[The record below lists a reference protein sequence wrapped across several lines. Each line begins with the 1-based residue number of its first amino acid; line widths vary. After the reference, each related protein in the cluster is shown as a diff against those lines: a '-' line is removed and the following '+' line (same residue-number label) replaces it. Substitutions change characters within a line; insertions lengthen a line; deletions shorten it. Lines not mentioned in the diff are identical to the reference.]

1 MNRRLSVWVG
11 VCIVV
16 AGPISPG
23 YAALPPE
30 QLEKL
35 PKPTAR
41 QVDFANDIKPIF
53 EARCI
58 SCHGRGKNKGS
69 FALDSRETMLR
80 GGDSGPAVVIGQSA
94 ESYLIELVSG
104 LDPDNVMP
112 QKGTKLTADEVG
124 LLRAWID
131 EGAGWDASVTFAR
144 AAPINLK
151 APEPRL
157 PVGPAA
163 RGLENGIDTLLKQY
177 FHERNIEPGPKVSD
191 RIFARRA
198 YLDVIGLLPT
208 PAELE
213 RFLAEDRPDKRER
226 LVRRLLADNE
236 AYAQHWLTFWNDLL
250 RNDYQGTGYI
260 DDGRK
265 QITGWLYSALADN
278 MPFDRFVAELVNP
291 TPQSEGF
298 VKGIVWRGVVN
309 ASQTPEMQA
318 AQNISQVFMGVNLK
332 CASCHDSFI
341 NDWTLADA
349 YGLASVYADGELEMV
364 HCDKP
369 TGKTALMKFLYP
381 ELGNI
386 DPSASKPDRL
396 EQLAGLITQKQ
407 NGRLSRTIVNR
418 LWARFMGRGLV
429 EPLDDMEQ
437 PAWHP
442 ELLDWLAADLVE
454 NGYDLRKSIERILTS
469 EAYQLASVPATEGV
483 AKEYTF
489 RGPLVRRIS
498 AEQFQ
503 DAISRITGVWHAVPA
518 STQADFSAGR
528 NHSALSEV
536 ENPARLQWIWSDA
549 GAEERAQPGT
559 VYFRKVLALPAKPA
573 QASMVIACDNSFK
586 LFVNGKEAA
595 SGRDHNKPVLV
606 DLMPHL
612 KQGENVFAV
621 EAVNRPAHPDSEALD
636 QANPAGLIC
645 YARIRGEKTDNE
657 TRAGQVWDL
666 GSSSSWRWSTEKT
679 EGWQTAEFVD
689 SDWASAAELGNA
701 SVGPWNLERKLAQ
714 SLSSASLVGH
724 VRASLVA
731 ADPLLVA
738 LGRPNREQVITS
750 RASAATTLQA
760 LELTNGKTLADHL
773 KRGSE
778 RLLAELHNAPNRD
791 LIDTVF
797 ERALA
802 RPPAGD
808 ERDLAEELVGK
819 PARQEGLEDLLWTV
833 AMLPEF
839 QLIY

>member
-11 VCIVV
+11 GCIVV
-16 AGPISPG
+16 AGPLWSG
-23 YAALPPE
+23 YAALTPE

-35 PKPTAR
+35 PRPAAR
-41 QVDFANDIKPIF
+41 QVDFAKDIKPVF

-58 SCHGRGKNKGS
+58 NCHGRGKNKGG
-69 FALDSRETMLR
+69 FALNSRETMLQ

-124 LLRAWID
+124 LLRAWIEQGAAWD
-131 EGAGWDASVTFAR
+131 ESVSFAK

-151 APEPRL
+151 PPEPRL

-163 RGLENGIDTLLKQY
+163 RGLVNGIDTLLEPY
-177 FHERNIEPGPKVSD
+177 FRARSVEPGPKVSD
-191 RIFARRA
+191 RVFARRV
-198 YLDVIGLLPT
+198 YLDSIGLLPT

-213 RFLAEDRPDKRER
+213 RFITDDRPDKRER
-226 LVRRLLADNE
+226 LVRNLLANNE

-265 QITGWLYSALADN
+265 QITGWLYAALAGN
-278 MPFDRFVAELVNP
+278 MPFNRFVAELVNP

-349 YGLASVYADGELEMV
+349 YGLASIYAGGKLEMV

-369 TGKTALMKFLYP
+369 TGKIAAMKFLYT

-396 EQLAGLITQKQ
+396 RQLAGLITQKQ

-418 LWARFMGRGLV
+418 LWARFLGRGLV

-442 ELLDWLAADLVE
+442 ELLDWLAADLVANE
-454 NGYDLRKSIERILTS
+454 YNLRKTIERILTS
-469 EAYQLASVPATEGV
+469 DAYQLASVPATEGI
-483 AKEYTF
+483 AKDYTF
-489 RGPLVRRIS
+489 RGPLVRRLS
-498 AEQFQ
+498 AEQFD
-503 DAISRITGVWHAVPA
+503 DAISTITGVWHDVPA

-528 NHSALSEV
+528 NRSALAEV
-536 ENPARLQWIWSDA
+536 ENPASLYWIWSQP
-549 GAEERAQPGT
+549 GAEEKAPPGT
-559 VYFRKVLALPAKPA
+559 VYFRKVLLLAAKPA
-573 QASMVIACDNSFK
+573 QASLVIACDNRFQ

-595 SGRDHNKPVLV
+595 SGQDHTKPAVV

-612 KQGENVFAV
+612 KPGENVVAV
-621 EAVNRPAHPDSEALD
+621 RAVNRPAHPESDELE
-636 QANPAGLIC
+636 QANPAGLIV
-645 YARIRGEKTDNE
+645 YARIREG
-657 TRAGQVWDL
+657 AGQVSDF
-666 GSSSSWRWSTEKT
+666 GSNRSWRWSKDETD
-679 EGWQTAEFVD
+679 GWKKPGFADDDWESAVELATAGME
-689 SDWASAAELGNA
+689 
-701 SVGPWNLERKLAQ
+701 PWKLERKLAQ
-714 SLSSASLVGH
+714 ALSSASLVGH
-724 VRASLVA
+724 VRASLAA
-731 ADPLLVA
+731 ADPLMAA

-778 RLLAELHNAPNRD
+778 KLLAELREAPKRD

-808 ERDLAEELVGK
+808 ERDLAEALVGA